1 MASDKHA
8 HARKPTSHRPKH
20 DHSVLVLRGGGALG
34 AYQAG
39 VYQGMAQQGFAPDW
53 VTGVSIGAINA
64 SLIAGNLPMRVG
76 TMTAALRQDQLAQAL
91 KRSILAYR
99 LLIIDGHQPLATRPR
114 VRSEQ
119 RFYSLGYAH

>member
-1 MASDKHA
+1 MMQPVSSPAVRC
-8 HARKPTSHRPKH
+8 RKDFDGLAVRWPGE
-20 DHSVLVLRGGGALG
+20 V
-34 AYQAG
+34 
-39 VYQGMAQQGFAPDW
+39 
-53 VTGVSIGAINA
+53 
-64 SLIAGNLPMRVG
+64 RVG

-119 RFYSLGYAH
+119 RFYSVGYAH